1 MPSQTGESVRLRL
14 LGSFELEVN
23 GKPVRLPTRKAE
35 ALLAYLVIHRGVQN
49 RERLAALFWGD
60 STDELAR
67 RSLRTALSALRKEL
81 GDDFVIADRETL
93 QINPEFSIWVDLQE
107 LKTQGEAISTIN
119 PDIYQGDLL
128 VDFYDEW
135 VSEEREHYRDLF
147 INTLQ
152 KNIQTLKANG
162 EYQHAILFS
171 EKIISIDSVNEQAYQ
186 QLIFC
191 QHALGNRSEALKAY
205 EECARQLMDQLG
217 VEPSEDTIALYEQVR
232 KSTTSNTQFVKSNL
246 PIPLTS
252 FIGREHELKT
262 LVEIFRTTRL
272 LTLTG
277 VGGCGKTRLSIQLA
291 TQLSSQF
298 ADGAWWVELA
308 SIQDESS
315 LLPAMLKSLGIA
327 ESQID
332 LPEES
337 LIKFLRS
344 RNTLLVMDN
353 CEHVIT
359 ACANLAENILSQCPD
374 VKILA
379 TSREALSIHGEIAWL
394 VPSLSLPPVDQT
406 SDLMKFECP
415 RLFFERATA
424 YRPDL
429 QLNDTNT
436 ESVLRIC
443 RALEGIPLAIE
454 LAAARVKTLSLEQLA
469 SRLDDKLNLLTTG
482 SRAAQPRQQTLRA
495 AIDWSYELLDD
506 EEKIV
511 LQRLAVF
518 YGTWTLEAAES
529 VCADDE
535 IPSSDILDLIT
546 RLLDKSLIVS
556 DDHNGAIR
564 YRMLEIIRQYAM
576 EKLEQ
581 RGEVQQIR
589 DRHTRFYSEFA
600 QRVENAWYS
609 KEQAR
614 LIRDFDIEYPNLR
627 VALTWGLDDPQRTE
641 NWECGVKLAI
651 ALVPFWNFKAEF
663 NEAQLWLK
671 KVISEADVVLAGSD
685 LKPAL
690 SAAEVSERRNG
701 LLSFKAKA
709 MYEYGSLSYYL
720 TLHAPRMD
728 LFEGAAQ
735 IYREL
740 GDEHGLACASLYI
753 AQNAFIKKQDAT
765 AYDIW
770 KQSLEHF
777 EREGD
782 SWYAAM
788 VYSFLGWFE
797 RAQGNYDQADSDF
810 YSAIDLYN
818 GLGDEWGMSIML
830 SHIGVSAF
838 QQNNPAKA
846 REFFER
852 RLGIARRNNFKHSVA
867 YSTFLIGLTY
877 WKEDNR
883 IEMANC
889 IRETLP
895 YFYQNG
901 NYITLA
907 DCIMGLAWAA
917 AEAGQLE
924 RAALLLGAAEQA
936 NQRYGRKTFFE
947 YDYFYQPI
955 LVELHS
961 QLNEKYRAIIEQG
974 RRANLDT
981 LIKDVLV
988 NK

>member
-1 MPSQTGESVRLRL
+1 MPSQIGESVRLRL
-14 LGSFELEVN
+14 LGSFELEIN
-23 GKPVRLPTRKAE
+23 GKSVRLPTRKAE
-35 ALLAYLVIHRGVQN
+35 GLLAYLVVHRRVQN

-81 GDDFVIADRETL
+81 GDDFIIADRETIQL
-93 QINPEFSIWVDLQE
+93 NSEFPMWTDVLE
-107 LKTQGEAISTIN
+107 LEEQSGVMSAIN
-119 PDIYQGDLL
+119 PDIYRGDLL
-128 VDFYDEW
+128 QDFYDEW
-135 VSEEREHYRDLF
+135 VLDEREHYRDVF
-147 INTLQ
+147 INALH
-152 KNIQTLKANG
+152 KNVQTLKANG
-162 EYQHAILFS
+162 EYQRAILLA
-171 EKIISIDSVNEQAYQ
+171 EKITSADSVNEQAYQ

-262 LVEIFRTTRL
+262 LTEIFATTRL

-308 SIQDESS
+308 SIQDEAS
-315 LLPAMLKSLGIA
+315 LLPVMLKSLGIA

-332 LPEES
+332 SPEES

-344 RNTLLVMDN
+344 RQALLVIDN
-353 CEHVIT
+353 CEHVIS
-359 ACANLAENILSQCPD
+359 ACANLVETVLSQCSD

-406 SDLMKFECP
+406 TDLMKFECP
-415 RLFFERATA
+415 RLFLERATA
-424 YRPDL
+424 YRSDL
-429 QLNDTNT
+429 QLNETNA
-436 ESVLRIC
+436 ESLLRIC

-495 AIDWSYELLDD
+495 AIDWSYELLAE

-511 LQRLAVF
+511 LQRLSVF

-529 VCADDE
+529 VCADDDIVQSE
-535 IPSSDILDLIT
+535 ILDLIT

-556 DDHNGAIR
+556 DDLNGTIR

-581 RGEVQQIR
+581 RDELQHIR
-589 DRHTRFYSEFA
+589 DLHTRFYCAFS
-600 QRVENAWYS
+600 QSVENKWYS

-614 LIRDFDIEYPNLR
+614 LIRDFDVEYPNLR
-627 VALTWGLDDPQRTE
+627 VALAWSLDDPQRIE

-671 KVISEADVVLAGSD
+671 KVISGVDVLLAESD
-685 LKPAL
+685 LR
-690 SAAEVSERRNG
+690 SERRSG

-735 IYREL
+735 IYQEL
-740 GDEHGLACASLYI
+740 GDEHGQACANLYI
-753 AQNAFIKKQDAT
+753 AQAAFIKRQDT
-765 AYDIW
+765 IAYDIW

-782 SWYAAM
+782 HWYAAM

-797 RAQGNYDQADSDF
+797 RVQGNNDQADSDF
-810 YSAIDLYN
+810 YSAIGLYN
-818 GLGDEWGMSIML
+818 ELGDEWGMSIML
-830 SHIGVSAF
+830 SHVGIGAF
-838 QQNNPAKA
+838 QQNNPVKA
-846 REFFER
+846 REYFER
-852 RLGIARRNNFKHSVA
+852 RLEIARKNNFKHSAA

-877 WKEDNR
+877 WKEGNGIDLT
-883 IEMANC
+883 NC

-907 DCIMGLAWAA
+907 DCIMGLAWVATK
-917 AEAGQLE
+917 AGQLE
-924 RAALLLGAAEQA
+924 QAALLLGAAEQA

-947 YDYFYQPI
+947 YDYFHQP
-955 LVELHS
+955 VQRELHS
-961 QLNEKYRAIIEQG
+961 QLDEQYQAIIIQG
-974 RRANLDT
+974 RNANLD
-981 LIKDVLV
+981 DVVKELLV
-988 NK
+988 NN